1 MTKLLTSFVF
11 GLGLLASSTAFAAE
25 KTVTLAVQNMYC
37 AACPHTVKARLQ
49 AVPGVAKVVVSFQDK
64 TAVVKYFTTSGKA
77 SISGS
82 PR

>member
-1 MTKLLTSFVF
+1 MADEYVHIFSVHEPGTRSSEFVYIPIVP
-11 GLGLLASSTAFAAE
+11 GHEHLSYDEILAAE
-25 KTVTLAVQNMYC
+25 QAVQEYV
-37 AACPHTVKARLQ
+37 HK
-49 AVPGVAKVVVSFQDK
+49 SISK